1 MRHAS
6 RLGLTKFGM
15 FPHALTVPCTKD
27 PAVSARVCRPTHV
40 AHIPM
45 ANIGRAMELVA
56 HQQYLDV
63 DYIGRLL
70 AAGHATNTGRLELS
84 RQAILRRTRQDF
96 LDQASEVRGRADL
109 IMAQVDFLERRIA
122 IMEVLLAGHE

>member
-1 MRHAS
+1 
-6 RLGLTKFGM
+6 
-15 FPHALTVPCTKD
+15 
-27 PAVSARVCRPTHV
+27 
-40 AHIPM
+40 M